1 MGVNIS
7 QIFRGSIILE
17 KLPSSDIPCVC
28 LMFGA
33 KSVGF
38 SLISWPR
45 LIFAFGHIFSFK
57 YWIVSTIGLL
67 LFLLSAMFP
76 ASLMAQDTTMV
87 NAVSSGGSM
96 ENTGNGSVEFSFG
109 QLLYANEI
117 AGSFHVNQGIQQ
129 PSIYELASSV
139 SSLSCNNYVIDN
151 SVLLKGEMYNG
162 VVILPY
168 LGGNG
173 ANYLGLNLSSSS
185 VKGLTMTLP
194 TGKLAKGNGSI
205 ELVLKGVPS
214 DTGVALFTLVFG
226 TKTCP
231 ISLRVNTL
239 QPELSVLRCD
249 NLSLNPS
256 AVGKNLDYSGE
267 MSFTFSGGNNIKTT
281 PVLLS
286 SQGVNGLVLKAD
298 SLLLNQAGGV
308 LKYTLLGKPTSAGT
322 AVFSFQIGGKA
333 CDISLKVLD
342 SEMIKVSDFFSPNGD
357 GVNDYWTIPEL
368 DLLTDSRVFIFDR
381 FGRLLV
387 ENTGTAFRWDGLI
400 NNIPAPVDSYWYLVK
415 LNENESLRGNFTLM
429 R

>member
-1 MGVNIS
+1 MTINAIFFNIVFV
-7 QIFRGSIILE
+7 IFL
-17 KLPSSDIPCVC
+17 
-28 LMFGA
+28 F
-33 KSVGF
+33 F
-38 SLISWPR
+38 
-45 LIFAFGHIFSFK
+45 
-57 YWIVSTIGLL
+57 VSP
-67 LFLLSAMFP
+67 AM
-76 ASLMAQDTTMV
+76 AAVAQDTTIVM
-87 NAVSSGGSM
+87 ATSSGGSL
-96 ENTGNGSVEFSFG
+96 ENMGNGSIEFSFG

-117 AGSFHVNQGIQQ
+117 TEAHNVNQGIQQ

-139 SSLSCNNYVIDN
+139 SSLSCDNYVIDN
-151 SVLLKGEMYNG
+151 TVLLKGEMYNG

-173 ANYLGLNLSSSS
+173 ANYLGLNISSSS

-194 TGKLAKGNGSI
+194 SGKLAKGNGSI
-205 ELVLKGVPS
+205 ELVLKGVPA
-214 DTGVALFTLVFG
+214 DTGIALFNLVFG

-231 ISLRVNTL
+231 ISLRVYTL

-256 AVGKNLDYSGE
+256 AVGKNLDYSGVV
-267 MSFTFSGGNNIKTT
+267 SITYSGGNNVKTA
-281 PVLLS
+281 PVSLS

-298 SLLLNQAGGV
+298 AMSLNQTGGV

-333 CDISLKVLD
+333 CEVSLKVLD

-357 GVNDYWTIPEL
+357 GLNDYWTIPEL
-368 DLLTDSRVFIFDR
+368 DLLADSRVFIFDR

-400 NNIPAPVDSYWYLVK
+400 NNVPAPVDSYWYLVK

>member
-1 MGVNIS
+1 MTINAIFFNIVFV
-7 QIFRGSIILE
+7 IFL
-17 KLPSSDIPCVC
+17 
-28 LMFGA
+28 F
-33 KSVGF
+33 F
-38 SLISWPR
+38 
-45 LIFAFGHIFSFK
+45 
-57 YWIVSTIGLL
+57 VSP
-67 LFLLSAMFP
+67 AM
-76 ASLMAQDTTMV
+76 AAVAQDTTIVM
-87 NAVSSGGSM
+87 ATSSGGSL
-96 ENTGNGSVEFSFG
+96 ENMGNGSIEFSFG

-117 AGSFHVNQGIQQ
+117 TEAHNVNQGIQQ
-129 PSIYELASSV
+129 PSIYELTSSV
-139 SSLSCNNYVIDN
+139 SSLSCDNYVIDN
-151 SVLLKGEMYNG
+151 TVLLKGEMYNG

-173 ANYLGLNLSSSS
+173 ANYLGLNISSSS

-194 TGKLAKGNGSI
+194 SGKLAKGNGSI
-205 ELVLKGVPS
+205 ELVLKGVPA
-214 DTGVALFTLVFG
+214 DTGIAQFNLVFG

-231 ISLRVNTL
+231 ISLRVYTI

-249 NLSLNPS
+249 NFSLFPS

-267 MSFTFSGGNNIKTT
+267 VSITYSGGNNVKTA
-281 PVLLS
+281 PVSLS

-298 SLLLNQAGGV
+298 AMSLNQTGGL

-322 AVFSFQIGGKA
+322 AVFYFQIGGKA
-333 CDISLKVLD
+333 CEVSLKVLD

-357 GVNDYWTIPEL
+357 GLNDYWTIPEL
-368 DLLTDSRVFIFDR
+368 DLLPDSRVFIFDR

-400 NNIPAPVDSYWYLVK
+400 NNVPAPVDSYWYLIK

>member
-1 MGVNIS
+1 MTINAIFFNIVFV
-7 QIFRGSIILE
+7 IFL
-17 KLPSSDIPCVC
+17 V
-28 LMFGA
+28 F
-33 KSVGF
+33 
-38 SLISWPR
+38 
-45 LIFAFGHIFSFK
+45 
-57 YWIVSTIGLL
+57 VSP
-67 LFLLSAMFP
+67 AM
-76 ASLMAQDTTMV
+76 AAVAQDTTIVM
-87 NAVSSGGSM
+87 ATSSGGSL
-96 ENTGNGSVEFSFG
+96 ENMGNGSIEFSFG

-117 AGSFHVNQGIQQ
+117 TEAHNVNQGIQQ

-139 SSLSCNNYVIDN
+139 SSLSCDNYMLDN
-151 SVLLKGEMYNG
+151 TVLLKGEMYNG

-173 ANYLGLNLSSSS
+173 ANYLGLNIPSSS

-214 DTGVALFTLVFG
+214 DTGIAQFNLVFG

-231 ISLRVNTL
+231 ISLRVYTI

-249 NLSLNPS
+249 NFSLFPS
-256 AVGKNLDYSGE
+256 AVGKNLDYSGVV
-267 MSFTFSGGNNIKTT
+267 SITYSGGNNVKTA
-281 PVLLS
+281 PVSLS

-308 LKYTLLGKPTSAGT
+308 LKYTLLGKPGSAGT
-322 AVFSFQIGGKA
+322 ALFSLQIGGKA

-368 DLLTDSRVFIFDR
+368 DLLPDSRVFVFDR
-381 FGRLLV
+381 FGRTLV
-387 ENTGTAFRWDGLI
+387 ESVGNSFRWDGLI
-400 NNIPAPVDSYWYLVK
+400 NNVPAPVDSYWYLVK
-415 LNENESLRGNFTLM
+415 LNENETLRGNFTLM

>member
-1 MGVNIS
+1 
-7 QIFRGSIILE
+7 
-17 KLPSSDIPCVC
+17 
-28 LMFGA
+28 
-33 KSVGF
+33 
-38 SLISWPR
+38 
-45 LIFAFGHIFSFK
+45 
-57 YWIVSTIGLL
+57 
-67 LFLLSAMFP
+67 
-76 ASLMAQDTTMV
+76 MATVDQDTTIVM
-87 NAVSSGGSM
+87 ATSSGGSL
-96 ENTGNGSVEFSFG
+96 ENMGNGSIEFSFG

-117 AGSFHVNQGIQQ
+117 ANTHNVNQGIQQ

-139 SSLSCNNYVIDN
+139 SSLSCDNYMLDN
-151 SVLLKGEMYNG
+151 TVLLKGEMYNG

-173 ANYLGLNLSSSS
+173 ANYLGLNISSSS

-194 TGKLAKGNGSI
+194 SGKLAKGNGSI
-205 ELVLKGVPS
+205 ELVLKGVPA
-214 DTGVALFTLVFG
+214 DTGIALFNLVFG

-231 ISLRVNTL
+231 ISLRVHTI

-267 MSFTFSGGNNIKTT
+267 VSITYSGGNNVKTA
-281 PVLLS
+281 PVSLS

-298 SLLLNQAGGV
+298 AMSLNQTGGV

-333 CDISLKVLD
+333 CEVSVKVLD

-357 GVNDYWTIPEL
+357 GLNDYWTIPEL
-368 DLLTDSRVFIFDR
+368 DLLADSRVFIFDR

-387 ENTGTAFRWDGLI
+387 EKTGAAFRWDGLI
-400 NNIPAPVDSYWYLVK
+400 NNVLAPVDTYWYLVK

>member
-1 MGVNIS
+1 MCKKFKVLNS
-7 QIFRGSIILE
+7 TLLVTIFLF
-17 KLPSSDIPCVC
+17 LPS
-28 LMFGA
+28 MT
-33 KSVGF
+33 
-38 SLISWPR
+38 
-45 LIFAFGHIFSFK
+45 
-57 YWIVSTIGLL
+57 IV
-67 LFLLSAMFP
+67 
-76 ASLMAQDTTMV
+76 AQDTTIVM
-87 NAVSSGGSM
+87 AASTGGSL
-96 ENTGNGSVEFSFG
+96 ENTGNGSIEFSFG
-109 QLLYANEI
+109 QLTYANEI
-117 AGSFHVNQGIQQ
+117 TSAFNINQGIQQ

-139 SSLSCNNYVIDN
+139 SSLSCDSYVLDN
-151 SVLLKGEMYNG
+151 TVLLKGEMYNG

-173 ANYLGLNLSSSS
+173 ANYLGLNIPSSS

-194 TGKLAKGNGSI
+194 TGKLVKGNGSI

-214 DTGVALFTLVFG
+214 DTGIALFNLVFG
-226 TKTCP
+226 TKSCP
-231 ISLRVNTL
+231 IKLRVYIP

-249 NLSLNPS
+249 KLSLNPS

-267 MSFTFSGGNNIKTT
+267 VSITYSGGNNVKTA

-308 LKYTLLGKPTSAGT
+308 LKYTLLGKPGSAGT
-322 AVFSFQIGGKA
+322 ALFSLQIGGKA

-368 DLLTDSRVFIFDR
+368 DLLPDSRVFVFDR
-381 FGRLLV
+381 FGRTLV
-387 ENTGTAFRWDGLI
+387 ESVGNSFRWDGLI
-400 NNIPAPVDSYWYLVK
+400 NNVPAPVDSYWYLVK
-415 LNENESLRGNFTLM
+415 LNENETLRGNFTLM

>member
-1 MGVNIS
+1 MTINAIFFNIVFV
-7 QIFRGSIILE
+7 IFL
-17 KLPSSDIPCVC
+17 
-28 LMFGA
+28 F
-33 KSVGF
+33 F
-38 SLISWPR
+38 
-45 LIFAFGHIFSFK
+45 
-57 YWIVSTIGLL
+57 VSP
-67 LFLLSAMFP
+67 AM
-76 ASLMAQDTTMV
+76 AAVAQDTTIVM
-87 NAVSSGGSM
+87 ATSSGGSL
-96 ENTGNGSVEFSFG
+96 ENMGNGSIEFSFG

-117 AGSFHVNQGIQQ
+117 TEAHNVNQGIQQ

-139 SSLSCNNYVIDN
+139 SSLSCDNYMLDN
-151 SVLLKGEMYNG
+151 TVLLKGEMYNG

-173 ANYLGLNLSSSS
+173 ANYLGLNISSSS

-194 TGKLAKGNGSI
+194 SGKLAKGNGSI
-205 ELVLKGVPS
+205 ELVLKGVPA
-214 DTGVALFTLVFG
+214 DTGIAQFNLVFG

-231 ISLRVNTL
+231 ISLRVYTI

-249 NLSLNPS
+249 NFSLFPS

-267 MSFTFSGGNNIKTT
+267 VIITYSGGNNVKTA
-281 PVLLS
+281 PVSLS

-298 SLLLNQAGGV
+298 AMSLNQTGGL

-333 CDISLKVLD
+333 CEVSLKVLD

-357 GVNDYWTIPEL
+357 GLNDYWTIPEL
-368 DLLTDSRVFIFDR
+368 DLLADSRVFIFDR

-400 NNIPAPVDSYWYLVK
+400 NNVPAPVDSYWYLVK
-415 LNENESLRGNFTLM
+415 LNDIETLRGNFTLM
-429 R
+429 RYIPI

>member
-1 MGVNIS
+1 MTINSTFLNIVFV
-7 QIFRGSIILE
+7 I
-17 KLPSSDIPCVC
+17 
-28 LMFGA
+28 
-33 KSVGF
+33 
-38 SLISWPR
+38 SL
-45 LIFAFGHIFSFK
+45 FF
-57 YWIVSTIGLL
+57 VSP
-67 LFLLSAMFP
+67 AM
-76 ASLMAQDTTMV
+76 ATVDQDTTIVM
-87 NAVSSGGSM
+87 ATSSGGSL
-96 ENTGNGSVEFSFG
+96 ENMGNGSIEFSFG

-117 AGSFHVNQGIQQ
+117 ANTHNVNQGIQQ

-139 SSLSCNNYVIDN
+139 SSLSCDNYMLDN
-151 SVLLKGEMYNG
+151 TVLLKGEMYNG

-173 ANYLGLNLSSSS
+173 ANYLGLNISSSS
-185 VKGLTMTLP
+185 VNGLTMTLP
-194 TGKLAKGNGSI
+194 SGKLGKGNGSI

-214 DTGVALFTLVFG
+214 DTGIALFNLVFG

-231 ISLRVNTL
+231 ISLRVYTI

-249 NLSLNPS
+249 NFSLFPS

-267 MSFTFSGGNNIKTT
+267 VSITYSGGNNVKTA
-281 PVLLS
+281 PVSLS

-298 SLLLNQAGGV
+298 AMSLNQTGGL

-333 CDISLKVLD
+333 CEVSVKVLD

-357 GVNDYWTIPEL
+357 GLNDYWTIPEL

-387 ENTGTAFRWDGLI
+387 EKTGAAFRWDGLI
-400 NNIPAPVDSYWYLVK
+400 NNVLAPVDTYWYLVK

>member
-1 MGVNIS
+1 
-7 QIFRGSIILE
+7 
-17 KLPSSDIPCVC
+17 
-28 LMFGA
+28 
-33 KSVGF
+33 
-38 SLISWPR
+38 
-45 LIFAFGHIFSFK
+45 
-57 YWIVSTIGLL
+57 
-67 LFLLSAMFP
+67 
-76 ASLMAQDTTMV
+76 MATVDQDTTIVM
-87 NAVSSGGSM
+87 ATSSGGSL
-96 ENTGNGSVEFSFG
+96 ENMGNGSIEFSFG

-117 AGSFHVNQGIQQ
+117 ANAYNVNQGIQQ

-139 SSLSCNNYVIDN
+139 SSLSCDNYMLDN
-151 SVLLKGEMYNG
+151 TVLLKGEMYNG

-168 LGGNG
+168 LSGNG
-173 ANYLGLNLSSSS
+173 ANYLGLNISSSS

-194 TGKLAKGNGSI
+194 SGKLAKGNGSI

-214 DTGVALFTLVFG
+214 DTGIALFNLVFG

-231 ISLRVNTL
+231 ISLRVYTI

-249 NLSLNPS
+249 NFSLFPS

-267 MSFTFSGGNNIKTT
+267 VSITYSGGNNVKTA
-281 PVLLS
+281 PVSLS

-298 SLLLNQAGGV
+298 AMSLNQTGGL

-333 CDISLKVLD
+333 CEVSVKVLD

-357 GVNDYWTIPEL
+357 GLNDYWTIPEL

-387 ENTGTAFRWDGLI
+387 EKTGAAFRWDGLI
-400 NNIPAPVDSYWYLVK
+400 NNVLAPVDTYWYLVK

>member
-1 MGVNIS
+1 MKINSTFLNIVFV
-7 QIFRGSIILE
+7 I
-17 KLPSSDIPCVC
+17 
-28 LMFGA
+28 
-33 KSVGF
+33 
-38 SLISWPR
+38 SL
-45 LIFAFGHIFSFK
+45 FF
-57 YWIVSTIGLL
+57 VSP
-67 LFLLSAMFP
+67 AM
-76 ASLMAQDTTMV
+76 ATVDQDTTIVM
-87 NAVSSGGSM
+87 ATSSGGSL
-96 ENTGNGSVEFSFG
+96 ENTGNGSIEFSFG

-117 AGSFHVNQGIQQ
+117 ANTHNVNQGIQQ

-139 SSLSCNNYVIDN
+139 SSLSCDNYMLDN
-151 SVLLKGEMYNG
+151 TVLLKGEMYNG

-173 ANYLGLNLSSSS
+173 ANYLGLNISSSS

-194 TGKLAKGNGSI
+194 SGKLAKGNGSI

-214 DTGVALFTLVFG
+214 DTGIALFNLVFG

-231 ISLRVNTL
+231 ISLRVYTI

-249 NLSLNPS
+249 NFSLFPS
-256 AVGKNLDYSGE
+256 AVGKNMDYSGE
-267 MSFTFSGGNNIKTT
+267 VSITYSGGNNVKTA
-281 PVLLS
+281 PVSLS

-298 SLLLNQAGGV
+298 AMSLNQTGGL

-333 CDISLKVLD
+333 CEVSVKVLD

-357 GVNDYWTIPEL
+357 GLNDYWTIPEL

-387 ENTGTAFRWDGLI
+387 EKTGAAFRWDGLI
-400 NNIPAPVDSYWYLVK
+400 NNVLAPVDTYWYLVK

>member
-1 MGVNIS
+1 MTINAIFFNIVFV
-7 QIFRGSIILE
+7 IFL
-17 KLPSSDIPCVC
+17 
-28 LMFGA
+28 F
-33 KSVGF
+33 F
-38 SLISWPR
+38 
-45 LIFAFGHIFSFK
+45 
-57 YWIVSTIGLL
+57 VSP
-67 LFLLSAMFP
+67 AM
-76 ASLMAQDTTMV
+76 AAVAQDTTIVM
-87 NAVSSGGSM
+87 ATSSGGSL
-96 ENTGNGSVEFSFG
+96 ENMGNGSIEFSFG

-117 AGSFHVNQGIQQ
+117 TEAHNVNQGIQQ

-139 SSLSCNNYVIDN
+139 SSLSCDNYVIDN
-151 SVLLKGEMYNG
+151 TVLLKGEMYNG

-173 ANYLGLNLSSSS
+173 ANYLGLNISSSS

-194 TGKLAKGNGSI
+194 SGKLAKGNGSI

-214 DTGVALFTLVFG
+214 DTGIAQFNLVFG

-231 ISLRVNTL
+231 ISLRVYTI

-249 NLSLNPS
+249 NFSLFPS

-267 MSFTFSGGNNIKTT
+267 VSITYSGGNNVKTA
-281 PVLLS
+281 PVSLS

-298 SLLLNQAGGV
+298 AMSLNQTGGL

-333 CDISLKVLD
+333 CDVSVKVLD

-357 GVNDYWTIPEL
+357 GVNDHWTIPEL
-368 DLLTDSRVFIFDR
+368 DLLPDSRVFIFDR

-400 NNIPAPVDSYWYLVK
+400 NNVPAPVDSYWYLVK

>member
-1 MGVNIS
+1 MGVNIL
-7 QIFRGSIILE
+7 QIFSRPFILE
-17 KLPSSDIPCVC
+17 KSPSSDIPRVC
-28 LMFGA
+28 LTIGN

-38 SLISWPR
+38 SLNSWSR
-45 LIFAFGHIFSFK
+45 FIFILGHVFSFK

-67 LFLLSAMFP
+67 LFLLSVMTP
-76 ASLMAQDTTMV
+76 ASLIAQDTTIV
-87 NAVSSGGSM
+87 SAVSSGGSL
-96 ENTGNGSVEFSFG
+96 ENTGNGSIEFSFG

-117 AGSFHVNQGIQQ
+117 ANTHNVNQGIQQ

-139 SSLSCNNYVIDN
+139 SSLSCDNYMLDN
-151 SVLLKGEMYNG
+151 TVLLKGEMYNG

-173 ANYLGLNLSSSS
+173 ANYLGLNISSSS

-194 TGKLAKGNGSI
+194 SGKLAKGNGSI

-214 DTGVALFTLVFG
+214 DTGIALFNLVFG

-231 ISLRVNTL
+231 ISLRVYTI

-249 NLSLNPS
+249 NFSLFPS

-267 MSFTFSGGNNIKTT
+267 VSITYSGGNNVKTA
-281 PVLLS
+281 PVSLS

-298 SLLLNQAGGV
+298 AMSLNQTGGL

-333 CDISLKVLD
+333 CEVSVKVLD

-357 GVNDYWTIPEL
+357 GLNDYWTIPEL

-387 ENTGTAFRWDGLI
+387 EKTGTAFRWDGLI
-400 NNIPAPVDSYWYLVK
+400 NNVPAPVDTYWYLVK

>member
-1 MGVNIS
+1 MCQDFKVLNS
-7 QIFRGSIILE
+7 TLLVTIFLVLPAMTIL
-17 KLPSSDIPCVC
+17 
-28 LMFGA
+28 
-33 KSVGF
+33 
-38 SLISWPR
+38 
-45 LIFAFGHIFSFK
+45 
-57 YWIVSTIGLL
+57 
-67 LFLLSAMFP
+67 
-76 ASLMAQDTTMV
+76 AQDTTIVM
-87 NAVSSGGSM
+87 AASTGGRL

-109 QLLYANEI
+109 QLVYASETSSAYNI
-117 AGSFHVNQGIQQ
+117 NQGIQQ
-129 PSIYELASSV
+129 PSIYELASAV

-151 SVLLKGEMYNG
+151 PVLLKGEMYNG

-173 ANYLGLNLSSSS
+173 ANYLGLNISSSS

-194 TGKLAKGNGSI
+194 TGKLVKGNGSI
-205 ELVLKGVPS
+205 ELVLKGVPA
-214 DTGVALFTLVFG
+214 DTGVALFNLVFG

-231 ISLRVNTL
+231 ISLRVYTL

-267 MSFTFSGGNNIKTT
+267 VSITYSGGNNVKTT
-281 PVLLS
+281 PVFLS

-333 CDISLKVLD
+333 CDVSVKVLD

-387 ENTGTAFRWDGLI
+387 EKTGTAFRWDGLI
-400 NNIPAPVDSYWYLVK
+400 NNVPAPVDSYWYLVK
-415 LNENESLRGNFTLM
+415 LNDIETLRGNFTLM

>member
-1 MGVNIS
+1 MKINSTFLNIVFV
-7 QIFRGSIILE
+7 I
-17 KLPSSDIPCVC
+17 
-28 LMFGA
+28 
-33 KSVGF
+33 
-38 SLISWPR
+38 SL
-45 LIFAFGHIFSFK
+45 FF
-57 YWIVSTIGLL
+57 VSP
-67 LFLLSAMFP
+67 AM
-76 ASLMAQDTTMV
+76 ATVDQDTTIVM
-87 NAVSSGGSM
+87 ATSSGGSL
-96 ENTGNGSVEFSFG
+96 ENMGNGSIEFSFG

-117 AGSFHVNQGIQQ
+117 ANTHNVNQGIQQ

-139 SSLSCNNYVIDN
+139 SSLSCDNYMLDN
-151 SVLLKGEMYNG
+151 TVLLKGEMYNG

-173 ANYLGLNLSSSS
+173 ANYLGLNISSSS
-185 VKGLTMTLP
+185 VNGLTMTLP
-194 TGKLAKGNGSI
+194 SGKLGKGNGSI

-214 DTGVALFTLVFG
+214 DTGIALFNLVFG

-231 ISLRVNTL
+231 ISLRVYTI

-249 NLSLNPS
+249 NFSLFPS

-267 MSFTFSGGNNIKTT
+267 VSITYSGGNNVKTA
-281 PVLLS
+281 PVSLS

-298 SLLLNQAGGV
+298 AMSLNQTGGL

-333 CDISLKVLD
+333 CEVSVKVLD

-357 GVNDYWTIPEL
+357 GLNDYWTIPEL

-387 ENTGTAFRWDGLI
+387 EKTGAAFRWDGLI
-400 NNIPAPVDSYWYLVK
+400 NNVLAPVDTYWYLVK

>member
-1 MGVNIS
+1 MTINAIFFNIVFV
-7 QIFRGSIILE
+7 IFL
-17 KLPSSDIPCVC
+17 V
-28 LMFGA
+28 F
-33 KSVGF
+33 
-38 SLISWPR
+38 
-45 LIFAFGHIFSFK
+45 
-57 YWIVSTIGLL
+57 VSP
-67 LFLLSAMFP
+67 AM
-76 ASLMAQDTTMV
+76 AAVAQDTTIVM
-87 NAVSSGGSM
+87 ATSSGGSL
-96 ENTGNGSVEFSFG
+96 ENMGNGSIEFSFG

-117 AGSFHVNQGIQQ
+117 TEAHNVNQGIQQ

-139 SSLSCNNYVIDN
+139 SSLFCDNYMLDN
-151 SVLLKGEMYNG
+151 TVLLKGEMYNG

-173 ANYLGLNLSSSS
+173 ANYLGLNISSSS

-194 TGKLAKGNGSI
+194 SGKLAKGNGSI
-205 ELVLKGVPS
+205 ELVLKGVPA
-214 DTGVALFTLVFG
+214 DTGIAQFNLVFG

-231 ISLRVNTL
+231 ISLRVYTI

-249 NLSLNPS
+249 NFSLFPS

-267 MSFTFSGGNNIKTT
+267 VIITYSGGNNVKTA
-281 PVLLS
+281 PVSLS

-298 SLLLNQAGGV
+298 AMSLNQTGGL

-333 CDISLKVLD
+333 CEVSLKVLD

-357 GVNDYWTIPEL
+357 GLNDYWTIPEL
-368 DLLTDSRVFIFDR
+368 DLLADSRVFIFDR

-400 NNIPAPVDSYWYLVK
+400 NNVPAPVDSYWYLVK

>member
-1 MGVNIS
+1 MKINSTFLNIVFV
-7 QIFRGSIILE
+7 I
-17 KLPSSDIPCVC
+17 
-28 LMFGA
+28 
-33 KSVGF
+33 
-38 SLISWPR
+38 SL
-45 LIFAFGHIFSFK
+45 FF
-57 YWIVSTIGLL
+57 VSP
-67 LFLLSAMFP
+67 AM
-76 ASLMAQDTTMV
+76 ATVDQDTTIVM
-87 NAVSSGGSM
+87 ATSSGGSL
-96 ENTGNGSVEFSFG
+96 ENMGNGSIEFSFG

-117 AGSFHVNQGIQQ
+117 ANTHNVNQGIQQ

-139 SSLSCNNYVIDN
+139 SSLSCDNYMLDN
-151 SVLLKGEMYNG
+151 TVLLKGEMYNG

-173 ANYLGLNLSSSS
+173 ANYLGLNISSSS

-194 TGKLAKGNGSI
+194 SGKLAKGNGSI

-214 DTGVALFTLVFG
+214 DTGIALFNLVFG

-231 ISLRVNTL
+231 ISLRVYTI

-249 NLSLNPS
+249 NFSLFPS

-267 MSFTFSGGNNIKTT
+267 VSITYSGGNNVKTA
-281 PVLLS
+281 PVSLS

-298 SLLLNQAGGV
+298 AMSLNQTGGL

-333 CDISLKVLD
+333 CEVSVKVLD

-357 GVNDYWTIPEL
+357 GLNDYWTIPEL

-387 ENTGTAFRWDGLI
+387 EKTGAAFRWDGLI
-400 NNIPAPVDSYWYLVK
+400 NNVLAPVDTYWYLVK